1 MFSDNYK
8 YIDTYNL
15 YLIETTVIKGVL
27 TKMKKTTSILSIGVL
42 IIISITILSLIAI
55 NNSYQQ
61 LGTSTGNNYGRDS
74 DDFEV
79 LLIYATLDGME
90 TKYKAQS
97 PIVMPKDYLACE
109 PESQYDYIM
118 NGEISLLNEYGAR
131 ITYSFSAYI
140 MNQSGYY
147 YVVDSIVY

>member
-15 YLIETTVIKGVL
+15 YLIETTVIKGVIVAMRKITL
-27 TKMKKTTSILSIGVL
+27 AAISIL
-42 IIISITILSLIAI
+42 IIIVFVFGGLWAI
-55 NNSYQQ
+55 GEESP
-61 LGTSTGNNYGRDS
+61 TEYGRDS
-74 DDFEV
+74 TDFEIQ
-79 LLIYATLDGME
+79 LIYATLDGME

-97 PIVMPKDYLACE
+97 PIVMPKDYLTCE

-118 NGEISLLNEYGAR
+118 NGEISLLNEYGTR